1 LSFFP
6 LFCEKNSKRSAARF
20 LSRRQRGW
28 SIEIGAWGS
37 QHSRSEY
44 SGQYVVK
51 WNLYFLDTLIIKGG
65 ASYSYQYVVM

>member
-1 LSFFP
+1 VSFSIILRRKFY
-6 LFCEKNSKRSAARF
+6 KISARF

-37 QHSRSEY
+37 QHSRSKY

-51 WNLYFLDTLIIKGG
+51 WNLYFSDTLIIKGG
-65 ASYSYQYVVM
+65 ASIHANM